1 MTGVKTRARVL
12 IKKHKG
18 ATMDSEERDNIKNLF
33 LEHNISFDLYE
44 DIEKLVISSCKECS
58 VDFTSN
64 QAVFSVYGGFA
75 YVWISEVQEDGS
87 FKIVLS
93 LCFNKKVE
101 SSLFYSFEQCSD
113 SNFMYHC
120 LVCGEEDLN
129 DELKSY
135 IKKAAEI
142 SRVEYFKQ
150 IV

>member
-1 MTGVKTRARVL
+1 
-12 IKKHKG
+12 
-18 ATMDSEERDNIKNLF
+18 MDTEERNNIKQLF
-33 LEHNISFDLYE
+33 IEHDISFDLYE
-44 DIEKLVISSCKECS
+44 DIEALVKSSCKECT

-75 YVWISEVQEDGS
+75 YVWVTDSQENHN

-93 LCFNKKVE
+93 LCFNQKVE

-113 SNFMYHC
+113 SSYMYHC
-120 LVCGEEDLN
+120 LISQKDDIS
-129 DELKSY
+129 DELKFY

>member
-1 MTGVKTRARVL
+1 
-12 IKKHKG
+12 
-18 ATMDSEERDNIKNLF
+18 MDSEERDNIKQLF
-33 LEHNISFDLYE
+33 IEHNISFDLFE
-44 DIEKLVISSCKECS
+44 DIERLVINSCKECT

-75 YVWISEVQEDGS
+75 YVWISERQSDEDY
-87 FKIVLS
+87 KIVLS
-93 LCFNKKVE
+93 LYFNKKVD

-113 SNFMYHC
+113 SSFMYHC
-120 LVCGEEDLN
+120 LISQKEDLN